1 MLCQKISPFLVAL
14 FALSTF
20 PCALAQFENASAQ
33 LGVLPP
39 VPTSYNGNGVSFADF
54 NNDGW
59 DDLTFGRGTQALA
72 IYENVNGQL
81 VPASFSIPNT
91 NQRQIHA
98 VLWVDYD
105 NDGDNDLLITKE
117 NGPVELWRNDGQFNF
132 TNVAAIVGIEQFSLM
147 YNGAAFADFDHDG
160 DLDLYLAKF
169 YHPTSGVADNKRNVL
184 YRNNGNGTFT
194 DITSTSGVM
203 VGQRPCFQPIFFDF
217 NHDGWEDLYLITDRI
232 FVENALFLNNQD
244 GSFTNVTSQSGAGI
258 MICSMTGS
266 VSDFDNDGDLDVF
279 ISNSHVVGS
288 KLMRNNGNSTF
299 TEAAD
304 DYGLNAHQL
313 GWGAVWLDYDNNGWD
328 DLFMGLTNNGV
339 TNFTG
344 NHFYRNTGGGA
355 FLNVSAAMGTG
366 NMLETYVCAKAD
378 FDHDGRYDLMTNND
392 GDHSPRLFRNVG
404 AAGNSISVVL
414 EGVVSNAKGIGAW
427 LSCHAGG
434 LTLTKQ
440 KLCGENLNAQE
451 GDRILFGIGAA
462 IAADS
467 LVIEWNSSIRDVYYN
482 VHAGMHVH
490 AIEGH
495 SQYANM
501 VIETSAPS
509 VCYGEPVTLSVG
521 EFAGYLWSNGSTEPS
536 ITVDVAG
543 DYSVTVTTDAGYS
556 FTSEPYTVYYPP
568 VAQFIA
574 EVVHQQCHG
583 QADAS
588 IEVTVVGPESG
599 LLLMEDVESTGFSEN
614 LLPGVHHF
622 TFTDVVGCMYSES
635 VEVLEA
641 QPIVPFVSVSDV
653 LCHGEAS
660 GSASVLAFGGT
671 PPYTYDWQGSDQ
683 EALVAGLHTVLV
695 TDALGCSINLPV
707 IVDEPSPLGIEVLVS
722 NATELGGGYA
732 VANASGG
739 TSPYS
744 YEWSTGETTADF
756 VFDVA
761 PGDHWVTVTDA
772 NGCWGEEQFEVALIV
787 GIREAKNETLQLY
800 PNPVVDAITVSGC
813 AHSTPTLTVFDLTG
827 REVAQHSG
835 TRISLAELAAG
846 RYMAVVECGAIVR
859 VPLLKLR

>member
-1 MLCQKISPFLVAL
+1 MLCQKISPVLVAL

-33 LGVLPP
+33 LGALPP
-39 VPTSYNGNGVSFADF
+39 LPTTYNGNGVSFADF

-59 DDLTFGRGTQALA
+59 DDLTLGRGTQALA
-72 IYENVNGQL
+72 IYENANGQW

-98 VLWVDYD
+98 VLWADYD
-105 NDGDNDLLITKE
+105 NDGDNDLLVTKE
-117 NGPVELWRNDGQFNF
+117 NGPVELWRNNGNFMF
-132 TNVAAIVGIEQFSLM
+132 TNVAAAAGIEQISLM

-169 YHPTSGVADNKRNVL
+169 YHPTIGVADNKRNVL

-194 DITSTSGVM
+194 DITATSGVM
-203 VGQRPCFQPIFFDF
+203 LGQRPCFQPIFFDF

-244 GSFTNVTSQSGAGI
+244 GSFTNVTEQSGAGI

-266 VSDFDNDGDLDVF
+266 VSDFDNDADLDVF

-313 GWGAVWLDYDNNGWD
+313 GWGAVWIDYDNNGWD

-344 NHFYRNTGGGA
+344 NHFYRNNGSGA
-355 FLNVSAAMGTG
+355 FTDVSAEMGTG

-427 LSCHAGG
+427 LTCYSGG

-451 GDRILFGIGAA
+451 GDRLLFGIGSAA
-462 IAADS
+462 YADS
-467 LVIEWNSSIRDVYYN
+467 LVINWNSGVRDVYYAID
-482 VHAGMHVH
+482 AGTHIH

-495 SQYANM
+495 SAYYALQLQSS
-501 VIETSAPS
+501 SAS
-509 VCYGEPVTLSVG
+509 VCVGESVTLSVG
-521 EFAGYLWSNGSTEPS
+521 DFAAYEWSTGETSPE
-536 ITVDVAG
+536 ITVWESGNYV
-543 DYSVTVTTDAGYS
+543 VTVTTEAGYS
-556 FTSEPYTVYYPP
+556 FTSEPLAIAYPP
-568 VAQFIA
+568 VPQFSA
-574 EVVHQQCHG
+574 TVVHQQCYG
-583 QADAS
+583 MADAS
-588 IEVTVVGPESG
+588 VQITVNGTEGGWLWMDGVQSSG
-599 LLLMEDVESTGFSEN
+599 AAEN
-614 LLPGVHHF
+614 LMPGYHPY
-622 TFTDVVGCMYSES
+622 TYTDAFGCTYTDSVLVV
-635 VEVLEA
+635 EA
-641 QPIVPFVSVSDV
+641 QPIVPFVSVDDA
-653 LCHGEAS
+653 LCFGEA
-660 GSASVLAFGGT
+660 GSAGVIAFGGTAPYTYDWGVADPSALLAGLHAVAITDAHGCTVNVPVIVEEPDALELGLMVANATETALGSAVANPYGGT
-671 PPYTYDWQGSDQ
+671 PPYT
-683 EALVAGLHTVLV
+683 
-695 TDALGCSINLPV
+695 I
-707 IVDEPSPLGIEVLVS
+707 
-722 NATELGGGYA
+722 
-732 VANASGG
+732 
-739 TSPYS
+739 
-744 YEWSTGETTADF
+744 EWSTGDVTSMAI
-756 VFDVA
+756 FDLSA
-761 PGDHWVTVTDA
+761 GNYSATVTDA
-772 NGCWGEEQFEVALIV
+772 NGCWGEEQFEVALSV

-800 PNPVVDAITVSGC
+800 PNPVVDAVTIAGC
-813 AHSTPTLTVFDLTG
+813 AHRTPTVTVLDLAG
-827 REVAQHSG
+827 REVAQRSG
-835 TRISLAELAAG
+835 TRVNLAELAAG
-846 RYMAVVECGAIVR
+846 RYMAVVECGTIVR